1 LKSIQTS
8 SAISFLPGQA
18 VLFPEG
24 IKSLTIE
31 IPLYQNRN
39 PMSISLPK
47 NIQEEENT
55 LAATFFQ
62 P

>member
-8 SAISFLPGQA
+8 SAISFLPGQ
-18 VLFPEG
+18 VVSFPEG
-24 IKSLTIE
+24 TKSPTIE

-39 PMSISLPK
+39 PMSISLPE
-47 NIQEEENT
+47 NIQNEENA
-55 LAATFFQ
+55 LAAAFFQ